1 MPRTLTYR
9 GIVALISLA
18 LLAVAAACGGSEPEE
33 LTFDL
38 TISDRGLDTD
48 TVRVKHNDIVT
59 LNFNADEGGS
69 VHLHGYDI
77 DDEASPGEAATIG
90 FTADATGRF
99 RITFHPAGASSGG
112 HSEGGGHGT
121 GQGSMSSMSHGPVE
135 SNVPIGVALTAEV
148 EDGGGVNVHVMTEGW
163 RWAPENVNGANADGE
178 GHAHVYVDGEKIG
191 RVYGPRYYLGRLEPG
206 ERHIRVALNANAH
219 NDLLAGGEPVEAMTM
234 ATVPE
239 SSHMDSMDAALV
251 EAQSPMSLE
260 IMAHPEPDSGYNLQ
274 VIPTGFTFS
283 GEDVGQ
289 AHVSGQGYALLSIDG
304 EVYTRLY
311 GPWLQLPTLAPGMHE
326 IVVSFSTNDHRPYS
340 WNGERVTAATT
351 VHVEGQEEEGHG
363 EGADGGQEHGEVT
376 AVAEVEEVPL
386 GVLEVLPR

>member
-1 MPRTLTYR
+1 MPRILTYLS
-9 GIVALISLA
+9 IVALISLA

-38 TISDRGLDTD
+38 TISDRSLDTD
-48 TVRVKHNDIVT
+48 AVRVKHNDIVT
-59 LNFNADEGGS
+59 LNFNTDERGS

-77 DDEASPGEAATIG
+77 EDEASLGEAATIA

-99 RITFHPAGASSGG
+99 RITFHPGGASSGG

-121 GQGSMSSMSHGPVE
+121 EQGTTSSMSHGPVE

-178 GHAHVYVDGEKIG
+178 GHAHIYVDGEKVG
-191 RVYGPRYYLGRLEPG
+191 RTYGPRYYLGSLEPG
-206 ERHIRVALNANAH
+206 ERHIRVTLNANAH
-219 NDLLAGGEPVEAMTM
+219 NDLLVGGEPVEAMTM
-234 ATVPE
+234 VTVPE
-239 SSHMDSMDAALV
+239 SGHVDSMDAAPA
-251 EAQSPMSLE
+251 EAGSPMSVE
-260 IMAHPEPDSGYNLQ
+260 IMAHPEPDGRYNLQ
-274 VIPTGFTFS
+274 VMPTGFTFS

-289 AHVSGQGYALLSIDG
+289 AHVSGQGYGLLSIDG

-311 GPWLQLPTLAPGMHE
+311 GPWLQLPPLAPGMHE
-326 IVVSFSTNDHRPYS
+326 VVVGLSANDHRPHS
-340 WNGERVTAATT
+340 WNGERVMAATT
-351 VHVEGQEEEGHG
+351 VHVEEKKGEGHGESMDGGQGHG
-363 EGADGGQEHGEVT
+363 EGAS
-376 AVAEVEEVPL
+376 AEVEEVPL